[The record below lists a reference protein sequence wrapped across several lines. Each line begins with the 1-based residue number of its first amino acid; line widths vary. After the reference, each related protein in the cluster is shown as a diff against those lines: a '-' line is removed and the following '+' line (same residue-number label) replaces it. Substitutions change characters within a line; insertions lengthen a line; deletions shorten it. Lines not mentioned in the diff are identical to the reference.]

1 VLKSIVLAPSDAD
14 VKAEVSAWAEPV
26 PTLRV
31 GFFGICTEHTP
42 QLSFPGPTVV
52 FDDAVRHARAMVEQL
67 QVAGADVVIALTHL
81 KLVSDVELL
90 KAVPGIALLGGHDH
104 FPHVSRVDKAWLVK
118 CGENAESLGV
128 LDISVELGDA
138 KK

>member
-1 VLKSIVLAPSDAD
+1 LQGCVLKSIVLAPSDAD

-90 KAVPGIALLGGHDH
+90 K
-104 FPHVSRVDKAWLVK
+104 VK
-118 CGENAESLGV
+118 KCYLCFFLFHRQNVFASSTYTTRGTC
-128 LDISVELGDA
+128 
-138 KK
+138 